1 MITSLDRI
9 NQLAKK
15 QREDGL
21 TDEEKI
27 EQRQLREEY
36 LQQIRGQVLNTF
48 SGMTVLDPLGND
60 VTPEKVREKQLREN
74 QLLS

>member
-21 TDEEKI
+21 TNEEKI

-60 VTPEKVREKQLREN
+60 VTPEKVREKQRRESK
-74 QLLS
+74 LLS

>member
-21 TDEEKI
+21 TDKEKI

-60 VTPEKVREKQLREN
+60 VTPEKVREKQRREN